1 MEVDL
6 NKEEAFDGKCSF
18 LFDVIK
24 RYDHYIATT
33 NFKVGLLMSFVAAI
47 ILGLSIRIMLMEP
60 CEPDCSYLYYYMAL
74 AFSVLTILLSL
85 AAIINL
91 LRVVFPN
98 TKTDKNYKSMIFY
111 GDVLSADNGADGYA
125 KKIRDA
131 TLDEILEDL
140 SKQTYIVAEV
150 VNEKFRVLKIAVRIA
165 VYGVVP
171 MLTVSL
177 LLLIFNG
184 AG

>member
-1 MEVDL
+1 M
-6 NKEEAFDGKCSF
+6 NTEETFEGKRSF
-18 LFDVIK
+18 LFDVIN

-60 CEPDCSYLYYYMAL
+60 SESGCNYLYYAAS
-74 AFSVLTILLSL
+74 AFSILTIFLSL
-85 AAIINL
+85 TAAINL

-98 TKTDKNYKSMIFY
+98 TKTDKNYNSMIFY
-111 GDVLSADNGADGYA
+111 GDVLATENGADGYA
-125 KKIRDA
+125 KKIREA
-131 TLDEILEDL
+131 TLEEILEDL
-140 SKQTYIVAEV
+140 SSQTFTVAEI

-165 VYGVVP
+165 IYGVVP
-171 MLTVSL
+171 MLAASL

-184 AG
+184 GG